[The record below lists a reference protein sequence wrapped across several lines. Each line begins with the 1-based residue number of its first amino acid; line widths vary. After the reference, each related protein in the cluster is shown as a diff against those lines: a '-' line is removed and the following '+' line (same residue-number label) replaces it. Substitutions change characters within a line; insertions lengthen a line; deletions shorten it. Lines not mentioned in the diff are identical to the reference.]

1 VSDKSFDRYESLL
14 SNILRSVNDS
24 LPKHVV
30 RYRDVVELG
39 MEGVETVGGSF
50 HRFDRND
57 LEKLAKQ
64 LPENILDR
72 LHLPFVFVKS
82 IEIEES
88 VYILRVYGSEAEAFQ
103 MLMGLENTP
112 PNQPRPLHLQAFRRR
127 VYQQVPKPRSPRLP
141 LATPTPPT

>member
-24 LPKHVV
+24 LPRHVI

-39 MEGVETVGGSF
+39 LEGVETVGGSF

-103 MLMGLENTP
+103 MLMGLETL
-112 PNQPRPLHLQAFRRR
+112 PRTSRGP
-127 VYQQVPKPRSPRLP
+127 YTYKPFVAEFINSYPS
-141 LATPTPPT
+141 LAVLGFL

>member
-24 LPKHVV
+24 LPRHVV

-72 LHLPFVFVKS
+72 LHLPFVS
-82 IEIEES
+82 
-88 VYILRVYGSEAEAFQ
+88 
-103 MLMGLENTP
+103 
-112 PNQPRPLHLQAFRRR
+112 QATSPAPCHRRR
-127 VYQQVPKPRSPRLP
+127 RGDTLFVR
-141 LATPTPPT
+141 PPD

>member
-24 LPKHVV
+24 LPRHVV

-39 MEGVETVGGSF
+39 LEGVETVGGSF

-103 MLMGLENTP
+103 TLMGLETL
-112 PNQPRPLHLQAFRRR
+112 PRTSRGP
-127 VYQQVPKPRSPRLP
+127 YTYKPFVAEFINRYLS
-141 LATPTPPT
+141 LAVLGFL